1 MAIVNGLQLRREDAE
16 SLSPEERRAMLD
28 ALHARQRPI
37 IEAISF
43 LEGTCHHTVKALTET
58 PKEYYKKDRWRSDGA
73 NCEGC
78 GLDMGWYCPCSPTHV
93 CNYEQEDGS
102 YDSDHCI
109 HCHMPD
115 ERK

>member
-1 MAIVNGLQLRREDAE
+1 MALINGLQMTKEEAIQ
-16 SLSPEERRAMLD
+16 LSPEERQAMLSV
-28 ALHARQRPI
+28 LNTQLRPI
-37 IEAISF
+37 IQAISF
-43 LEGTCHHTVKALTET
+43 LEGTCQHTVKALTET
-58 PKEYYKKDRWRSDGA
+58 PKEYYKKDKWRSDGA

-78 GLDMGWYCPCSPTHV
+78 GLGMGWYCPKSPTHI
-93 CNYEQEDGS
+93 CDYQQEDGS